1 MFKAKQRLESI
12 LNSISDIEFIVNNQD
27 IKITKAIENKLI
39 KPAIR
44 MNLVKIAEQ
53 FSKLKNDNEFEILQ
67 NFLSSDLKGISAL
80 RNYIAHDY
88 DSTDEH
94 IIEDVI
100 RYNLPKIKE
109 TIEKLLKDLI
119 SEG

>member
-1 MFKAKQRLESI
+1 MSKVKQRLVSI
-12 LNSISDIEFIVNNQD
+12 LTAIEDIEYITNNLD
-27 IKITKAIENKLI
+27 LKITKAIEDRLV

-44 MNLVKIAEQ
+44 MNLMQIAEQ
-53 FSKLKNDNEFEILQ
+53 FKKLKHDNEFETLQ
-67 NFLSSDLKGISAL
+67 NFSSLDLKGISAL

-100 RYNLPKIKE
+100 RYNLPKFKE
-109 TIEKLLKDLI
+109 IVERLLKD
-119 SEG
+119 